1 MNTHIPQNTRT
12 DWNKEPSITIL
23 IKPNS
28 GPEMD
33 ISSNEQ
39 TSYLSIKILKIMSV
53 IYLIASILMAFSTG
67 PFIQYFYRKI
77 RSLFLLHL

>member
-1 MNTHIPQNTRT
+1 MTVSTKRMNTHIPQNTRT

-33 ISSNEQ
+33 ISSNPILCINGPVEKA
-39 TSYLSIKILKIMSV
+39 IKIDAIK
-53 IYLIASILMAFSTG
+53 
-67 PFIQYFYRKI
+67 
-77 RSLFLLHL
+77 